1 MQQSLADEAMALV
14 GRLEESGALGA
25 GGRLPALLRYLVQ
38 EELAGRGDR
47 LKAYSIA
54 TEVLGRGQAFDPQ
67 QDSIVRV
74 EIGRLRKA
82 LDLFYATQGRD
93 ESIRIAIPRGASR
106 PKISVG
112 DPTPRPEEGAEA
124 ETVPPP
130 EEAPGR
136 RRLPVALASTILVLA
151 ICLSVFFLFGRGPRR
166 PVAFA
171 GAVPRLILLPVQTE
185 GADPELRA
193 LALGLRS
200 QLAAELGQ
208 QKWLTVS
215 LLDGLTPPPPTEP
228 KLFAATPVLIKD
240 ANSYVLSAQLTS
252 EPDHIVRWS
261 GQYRNARL
269 HGPLFD
275 LASDLAAQL
284 ARDLGYP
291 LGPIGQAVAGR
302 SSATDAEVEDRFFC
316 MMNAYRYWRDLEPKQ
331 AADAQACLTRLTAR
345 APDFSEGRAAL
356 ALITI
361 EQGRKFDGE
370 DRKAAFASAAA
381 LLRGAPD
388 DDRLSLLARMALS
401 ACSGEV
407 ETTKALARSV
417 EAAAPNDPDSLA
429 AAAYAA
435 GFAALDWPFALEA
448 EAKALKLARDP
459 KPIYSQVSA
468 AKALMEGDYEGALR
482 AISRTTQQGHAL
494 GQTMLL
500 IIAQAANAPVRA
512 EGAATALAKLRV
524 GDAEALKTTI
534 SRACWRPELKRA
546 FETALSRAPALDAP
560 PR

>member
-14 GRLEESGALGA
+14 RRLEESGALGA

-54 TEVLGRGQAFDPQ
+54 TEVLGRGQSFDPQ

-82 LDLFYATQGRD
+82 LD
-93 ESIRIAIPRGASR
+93 IPRGASR
-106 PKISVG
+106 PKISVENLTQG
-112 DPTPRPEEGAEA
+112 VEEDPDAVAPRAD
-124 ETVPPP
+124 T
-130 EEAPGR
+130 PGR
-136 RRLPVALASTILVLA
+136 RRFPVALASTILVLA
-151 ICLSVFFLFGRGPRR
+151 VCLSLFFAFGRRASA
-166 PVAFA
+166 PVAFT

-185 GADPELRA
+185 GADPDLRA
-193 LALGLRS
+193 LALGLRA
-200 QLAAELGQ
+200 QLAAELAQ

-215 LLDGLTPPPPTEP
+215 LLDGLTPPPPAEP
-228 KLFAATPVLIKD
+228 KLFAAAPVLIKD
-240 ANSYVLSAQLTS
+240 ASSYVLSAQLTS
-252 EPDHIVRWS
+252 EPDHTVRWS

-269 HGPLFD
+269 HDPLYD
-275 LASDLAAQL
+275 LASQLAAQL

-331 AADAQACLTRLTAR
+331 AADASTCLTRLTAR
-345 APDFSEGRAAL
+345 APDFAEGRAAL

-361 EQGRKFDGE
+361 EQGKKLDGE
-370 DRKAAFASAAA
+370 DRKAAFANAAA

-388 DDRLSLLARMALS
+388 DDRLSLLAKTALS
-401 ACSGEV
+401 ACSGDV
-407 ETTKALARSV
+407 EATKGFARSLQ
-417 EAAAPNDPDSLA
+417 AAAPNDPDSLA
-429 AAAYAA
+429 AAAQAA
-435 GFAALDWPFALEA
+435 GLAALDWPFALEL
-448 EAKALKLARDP
+448 EARALKLAKEA

-468 AKALMEGDYEGALR
+468 AKALMQGDYEGALR
-482 AISRTTQQGHAL
+482 AISRTTQQGHVL

-500 IIAQAANAPVRA
+500 IIAQLANAPVRA
-512 EGAATALAKLRV
+512 EGAAAALAKLKI
-524 GDAEALKTTI
+524 GDAEALKATI
-534 SRACWRPELKRA
+534 ARACWHPDVKLA
-546 FETALSRAPALDAP
+546 FENALARANGKP
-560 PR
+560 PP